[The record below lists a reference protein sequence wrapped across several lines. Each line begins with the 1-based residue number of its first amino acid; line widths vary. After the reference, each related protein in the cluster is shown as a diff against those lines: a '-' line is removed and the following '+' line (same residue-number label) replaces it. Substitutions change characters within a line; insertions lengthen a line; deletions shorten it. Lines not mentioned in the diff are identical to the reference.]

1 MKKIYGNLKC
11 LTILVLSLILITSCK
26 EDEMEPVEPAAGFT
40 TATNELMATF
50 TNTSEN
56 VASYS
61 WNFGDGNTSTEEN
74 PSHSYEAAGIYTVV
88 LTAKGAN
95 GKIVEADEDITIIEN
110 LKAAYTFEKEYLM
123 VTFANTSE
131 NAVTFSWDFGDGN
144 TSTEESPIHTYEAAG
159 TYTVVLNATAQG
171 GTTVETSQEITVEGP
186 PLADYT
192 FDDEG
197 LTVNFNNTSENVV
210 TYSWDFGDGNT
221 STEEN
226 PSHTYVAEGTYTVVL
241 TATSED
247 GVVVET
253 SQEVTVEIP
262 VDTSLYTIVFVTD
275 DALDDDQI
283 GWIEDKGFNVIRYYN
298 STLSTAPQEDID
310 MLNAADLVII
320 GRSGNSGDFDGNDK
334 IAWNAITTPLI
345 LNSQWGARNNRL
357 NWFDNAGN
365 PAAYNPEGGE
375 VVRAMIPQ
383 TDDIAFDEVTIGEDN
398 LLPWLATPVNLLYVN
413 TAPNGQVLASS
424 AAGDGGSTEGGA
436 MLFVRFDTGTEFYAG
451 AGESAAGP
459 RTYFGFGADEGG
471 ASYYWQLT
479 EEAKSVYF
487 EEIIRLVLL

>member
-1 MKKIYGNLKC
+1 M
-11 LTILVLSLILITSCK
+11 ILALSAMCFISCS
-26 EDEMEPVEPAAGFT
+26 EEEMEPVEPIAGFST
-40 TATNELMATF
+40 VTNELTATF
-50 TNTSEN
+50 TNSSEN
-56 VASYS
+56 VRSYS
-61 WNFGDGNTSTEEN
+61 WNFGDGNTSTEES
-74 PSHSYEAAGIYTVV
+74 PSHDYEDAGIYTVV
-88 LTAKGAN
+88 LTATGAN

-110 LKAAYTFEKEYLM
+110 LKADYTFEKEYLM
-123 VTFANTSE
+123 VTFTNASE
-131 NAVTFSWDFGDGN
+131 NAVSYSWDFGDGN
-144 TSTEESPIHTYEAAG
+144 TSTEKSPIHTYEAPG
-159 TYTVVLNATAQG
+159 TYTVTLSATAQG
-171 GTTVETSQEITVEGP
+171 GTIVEISQEITVEGP
-186 PLADYT
+186 PMADYT

-197 LTVNFNNTSENVV
+197 LTVNFTNISENVV

-226 PSHTYVAEGTYTVVL
+226 PSHTYAGEGTYTVVL

-247 GVVVET
+247 GLVVET

-283 GWIEDKGFNVIRYYN
+283 GWIEEKGFKVIRYYN
-298 STLSTAPQEDID
+298 NALSTAPQEDID

-320 GRSGNSGDFDGNDK
+320 GRSGSSGDFDGNDK

-375 VVRAMIPQ
+375 VVRALIHEP
-383 TDDIAFDEVTIGEDN
+383 DDLAFDEGTIGEDN
-398 LLPWLATPVNLLYVN
+398 LLPWLDSPVNLLYTN
-413 TAPNGQVLASS
+413 TATNGQVLAAS

-436 MLFVRFDTGTEFYAG
+436 MLFVRFETGTEFYAG
-451 AGESAAGP
+451 AGESASGP

-471 ASYYWQLT
+471 VSYYWQLT
-479 EEAKSVYF
+479 DEAKAVYF